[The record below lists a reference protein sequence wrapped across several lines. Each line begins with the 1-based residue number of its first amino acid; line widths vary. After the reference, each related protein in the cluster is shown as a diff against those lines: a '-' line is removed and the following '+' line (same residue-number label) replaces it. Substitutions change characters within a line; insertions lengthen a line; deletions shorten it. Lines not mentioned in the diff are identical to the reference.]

1 MALAVG
7 RRGKKEGGERE
18 NTEAMRSRVSFNA
31 PLFLPPFY
39 YTVEEGRGRSY
50 AEGGGGGRGAVRNQ
64 FTPLLPP
71 PPFAEEPPTEHRSSS
86 LLRTGRDEKGG
97 GDLRSPRSNTCGFSL
112 SCLSFREEKQLLRGE
127 RGKRGDWM
135 RRGRDVNKVI
145 S

>member
-97 GDLRSPRSNTCGFSL
+97 GIYGPREATLAASL
-112 SCLSFREEKQLLRGE
+112 CLVCLFVRRNNYCAGKEEREGI
-127 RGKRGDWM
+127 G
-135 RRGRDVNKVI
+135 
-145 S
+145 